1 MVTTASV
8 ADKVFSPFEVACL
21 DIQGKLAGVPVS
33 DLLGGRVRDNV
44 QYSAY
49 LFYKWA
55 GHPGQPDDE
64 YGAALDPAGVVKQ
77 AKKIID
83 EYGFKAIKLKG
94 GVYPPAQEVEAIKAL
109 HAAFPGVPL
118 RLDPNAAWTV
128 ETSKWVAKEL
138 EGIVEYLEDP
148 APEIEGMAAVAKA
161 ASMPLATN
169 MAVVAFSHLPTSIL
183 QNAVQVVLSDHH
195 FWGGLRKSQTLAAI
209 CSTWGMRLS
218 MHSNSHLGIS
228 LAAMTHLASATPNLD
243 YACDTHWP
251 WKPRDEDV
259 VVDGVLKWSDGGLN
273 VPTAPGLGVEL
284 DRKKLAHLHQLYLD
298 CGLRKR
304 DDTTYMRKF
313 HPEFSPNVPKWYAI
327 VNDIFDLLNL
337 APSGHCIVS
346 TMVKQSAGHRGNS
359 ARSILIGLA
368 ISLAGFVYGIDTG
381 IIASTI
387 AQTTF
392 KLYMY
397 GPSMDNV
404 SVRAGIVSGYYAGYA
419 FGSGGSAYCMD
430 EMSRRWTLLF
440 GACVSVVGAVL
451 QTAAVNPAMMIVG
464 RAFSG
469 FSTGMVY
476 PTAPVYLAE
485 LSPPENRGF
494 LVGLKGLMNTLGF
507 FVAGWVGYAGSFAV
521 GELQWRIPLATQIPP
536 ALCLAVMT
544 FFLPYSP
551 RWLAM
556 RERYDDAKKV
566 MYSLH
571 AHRGAETIEQ
581 EFAEMISQI
590 QLEANK
596 KKVSNFWNLFT
607 RQYIRRTL
615 LACLTVNMM
624 KLSGSN
630 IIQNYQSVMYNSL
643 GYEGQTVLLIGGLYG
658 FMAVIGQIINVFF
671 VADHWTR
678 RITVISGS
686 FTLAVLLAVLTAL
699 SKLFQDDSN
708 PAGSR
713 AGVAFI
719 FLFAFAYSFFFN
731 SVNWVLVAEIFP
743 LDLRGV
749 GVGFSVF
756 TQAVT
761 AIWLSYAAS
770 VAFDAIEWKFYFV
783 FIACN
788 AFAGTIYFFFLPETR
803 FLSLEEVAARFGDE
817 IVSPGKKG
825 PELD

>member
-1 MVTTASV
+1 MYRRGTIRDIVITPVAFHDMPLLNSVGVHEPFALRSIIEVITDDGYGLGESYGDSTHLGRLQLAADKIKGLTVYETNSIYQLCVESLTGDTSTGGDGMAGMVTTASV

-64 YGAALDPAGVVKQ
+64 YGATLDPAGVVKQ

-148 APEIEGMAAVAKA
+148 APEIEGMAAVAKE

-209 CSTWGMRLS
+209 CATWGMRLS

-313 HPEFSPNVPKWYAI
+313 HPEFSPNVPKW
-327 VNDIFDLLNL
+327 
-337 APSGHCIVS
+337 
-346 TMVKQSAGHRGNS
+346 
-359 ARSILIGLA
+359 
-368 ISLAGFVYGIDTG
+368 
-381 IIASTI
+381 
-387 AQTTF
+387 
-392 KLYMY
+392 
-397 GPSMDNV
+397 
-404 SVRAGIVSGYYAGYA
+404 
-419 FGSGGSAYCMD
+419 
-430 EMSRRWTLLF
+430 
-440 GACVSVVGAVL
+440 
-451 QTAAVNPAMMIVG
+451 
-464 RAFSG
+464 
-469 FSTGMVY
+469 
-476 PTAPVYLAE
+476 
-485 LSPPENRGF
+485 
-494 LVGLKGLMNTLGF
+494 
-507 FVAGWVGYAGSFAV
+507 
-521 GELQWRIPLATQIPP
+521 
-536 ALCLAVMT
+536 
-544 FFLPYSP
+544 
-551 RWLAM
+551 
-556 RERYDDAKKV
+556 
-566 MYSLH
+566 
-571 AHRGAETIEQ
+571 
-581 EFAEMISQI
+581 
-590 QLEANK
+590 
-596 KKVSNFWNLFT
+596 
-607 RQYIRRTL
+607 
-615 LACLTVNMM
+615 
-624 KLSGSN
+624 
-630 IIQNYQSVMYNSL
+630 
-643 GYEGQTVLLIGGLYG
+643 
-658 FMAVIGQIINVFF
+658 
-671 VADHWTR
+671 
-678 RITVISGS
+678 
-686 FTLAVLLAVLTAL
+686 
-699 SKLFQDDSN
+699 
-708 PAGSR
+708 
-713 AGVAFI
+713 
-719 FLFAFAYSFFFN
+719 
-731 SVNWVLVAEIFP
+731 
-743 LDLRGV
+743 
-749 GVGFSVF
+749 
-756 TQAVT
+756 
-761 AIWLSYAAS
+761 
-770 VAFDAIEWKFYFV
+770 
-783 FIACN
+783 
-788 AFAGTIYFFFLPETR
+788 
-803 FLSLEEVAARFGDE
+803 
-817 IVSPGKKG
+817 
-825 PELD
+825 